1 MGNRLIITIDGPAG
15 AGKSTVAARLAERLG
30 VAYLDTG
37 AMYRAVTLVAMEK
50 NVPLDD
56 NTALARIAEQ
66 SVIDVTFE
74 EGQSRIR
81 LDGREVTDEIRSPLV
96 TEQAHYPAGAAE
108 VREQLV
114 RRQREIGRRLGSLVT
129 EGRDQGTVV
138 FPEARFKFYIDA
150 SPECRAR
157 RRKQQL
163 REQGVEIS
171 YEEVRAAQRQRDQ
184 RDTNRQVG
192 PLKPAEDAIIVD
204 TSEMTLEEVVEKLYQ
219 IVSECM

>member
-1 MGNRLIITIDGPAG
+1 MENSLIITIDGPAG

-37 AMYRAVTLVAMEK
+37 AMYRAVTLAALEK

-56 NTALARIAEQ
+56 STALARIAEQ

-74 EGQSRIR
+74 NGRCRIR
-81 LDGREVTDEIRSPLV
+81 LDGREVTDEIRSPRV
-96 TEQAHYPAGAAE
+96 TEQSHHPAGAAE
-108 VREQLV
+108 VREHLV
-114 RRQREIGRRLGSLVT
+114 RQQQEIGRRLGSLVT

-138 FPEARFKFYIDA
+138 FPEAQFKFYIDA

-157 RRKQQL
+157 RRREQL
-163 REQGVEIS
+163 REQGVEIG
-171 YEEVRAAQRQRDQ
+171 YEEVFAAQRQRDR
-184 RDTNRQVG
+184 RDTSRQVG

-219 IVSECM
+219 IVNG

>member
-1 MGNRLIITIDGPAG
+1 MENSLIITIDGPAG

-37 AMYRAVTLVAMEK
+37 AMYRAVTLAAMEK

-56 NTALARIAEQ
+56 STALARIAEQ

-74 EGQSRIR
+74 NGRCRIR
-81 LDGREVTDEIRSPLV
+81 LDGREVTDEIRSPRV
-96 TEQAHYPAGAAE
+96 TEQSHHPAGAAE

-114 RRQREIGRRLGSLVT
+114 RRQRKIGKRLGSLVT

-138 FPEARFKFYIDA
+138 FPEAQFKFYIDA

-157 RRKQQL
+157 RRREQL
-163 REQGVEIS
+163 REQGVEIG
-171 YEEVRAAQRQRDQ
+171 YEKVLAAQRQRDR
-184 RDTNRQVG
+184 RDTDRQVG

-219 IVSECM
+219 IVNG